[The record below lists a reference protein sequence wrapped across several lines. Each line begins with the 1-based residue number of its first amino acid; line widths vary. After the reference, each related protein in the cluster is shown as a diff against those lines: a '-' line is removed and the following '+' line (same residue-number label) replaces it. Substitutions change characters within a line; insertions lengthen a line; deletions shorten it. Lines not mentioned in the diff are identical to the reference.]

1 MATDVA
7 RKEED
12 NVTGLY
18 IFVNLQEHNELDER
32 LTKQVFVRL
41 ANSKKNSIFARV
53 LVSISPAESH
63 EERSNSITYWKTDD
77 PHPGCGNKHV
87 NYFHDISSG
96 LGNKGRIEHGVD
108 LYISRLQ
115 IRLPISHCIVSVR
128 RAVHLL
134 TWSPPWCR
142 GRTPCFWGCGCRGRR
157 SWAGCPWWG
166 PGDQSEVSTRSRD
179 QPPPT
184 TAHLD
189 QHGAQADHPAPATL
203 GVVVLPE
210 GGGLGVKA
218 FQS

>member
-41 ANSKKNSIFARV
+41 ANSIKISIFARV

-108 LYISRLQ
+108 LYIQIADLTTNQPLYCVSAQSSSPADMKSSLVSR
-115 IRLPISHCIVSVR
+115 PNS
-128 RAVHLL
+128 LL
-134 TWSPPWCR
+134 LRMWM
-142 GRTPCFWGCGCRGRR
+142 
-157 SWAGCPWWG
+157 
-166 PGDQSEVSTRSRD
+166 
-179 QPPPT
+179 
-184 TAHLD
+184 
-189 QHGAQADHPAPATL
+189 
-203 GVVVLPE
+203 
-210 GGGLGVKA
+210 
-218 FQS
+218 